1 VPWGQERRELS
12 VPVPVQEREQQ
23 EREQQEREQQER
35 EQQEREQQEREQ
47 QEREQQV
54 YRPVALQYP
63 ELEPKD
69 VALL

>member
-12 VPVPVQEREQQ
+12 VPVPV
-23 EREQQEREQQER
+23 
-35 EQQEREQQEREQ
+35 QEREQQEREQ